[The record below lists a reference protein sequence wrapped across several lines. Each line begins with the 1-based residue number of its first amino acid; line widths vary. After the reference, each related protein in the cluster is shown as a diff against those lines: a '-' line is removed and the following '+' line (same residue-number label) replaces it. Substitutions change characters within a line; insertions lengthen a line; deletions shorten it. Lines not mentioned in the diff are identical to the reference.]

1 MASLKLNINTVS
13 SNAVITSDTVDI
25 VNWKAGQITGTS
37 ADVVSSTATGDG
49 VGAQLIDDSV
59 NFNSP
64 TAQVLV
70 GDKVINTSASTNAT
84 VTGIVNNTTLSLT
97 GDIMQAGAEYTIGVP
112 STSGQVY
119 SATPTD
125 FGVNS
130 YFTPDMAGS
139 IIVNTSD
146 NTKTTILEVINSN
159 RIQTADTGEEYGLAK
174 AFTIHTPSSNYP
186 GYALYVSTS
195 ASISTLPA
203 TYVSFKVLTVD
214 GDTTT
219 FTNFPIGTVL
229 PVQVKRVFTT
239 GLVGSPVFVAI
250 V

>member
-37 ADVVSSTATGDG
+37 SNVITAGTATETT
-49 VGAQLIDDSV
+49 ANKLIDTSE
-59 NFNSP
+59 NFNSS

-70 GDKVINTSASTNAT
+70 GDTVSNITDTTTAT
-84 VTGIVNNTTLSLT
+84 VTAIDSDTVLSLSANIMAI
-97 GDIMQAGAEYTIGVP
+97 GDEYSIIPP
-112 STSGQVY
+112 STVVY
-119 SATPTD
+119 SAPPSD
-125 FGVNS
+125 FGVNT

-139 IIVNTSD
+139 IVVNTTDS
-146 NTKTTILEVINSN
+146 TKATVVEVINSN
-159 RIQTADTGEEYGLAK
+159 RIKISSTILDTKAK
-174 AFTIHTPSSNYP
+174 AFTVYSPSSNYP

-239 GLVGSPVFVAI
+239 GLAGSPVFVAI

>member
-37 ADVVSSTATGDG
+37 ANVITSTATSESESN
-49 VGAQLIDDSV
+49 LIDNTV

-64 TAQVLV
+64 TTQVLV
-70 GDKVINTSASTNAT
+70 GDKVINTDASTNAT
-84 VTGIVNNTTLSLT
+84 VTAVVNDTTLSLSA
-97 GDIMQAGAEYTIGVP
+97 DIMQSGAAYSIGVP

-130 YFTPDMAGS
+130 YFTPNMAGS
-139 IIVNTSD
+139 IIVNTTD
-146 NTKTTILEVINSN
+146 TTKTTILEVINSN
-159 RIQTADTGEEYGLAK
+159 RIQTADTTEDYGLAK

-239 GLVGSPVFVAI
+239 GLVGTPVFVAI

>member
-37 ADVVSSTATGDG
+37 ANVITSTATSESESK
-49 VGAQLIDDSV
+49 LIDNTV

-64 TAQVLV
+64 TTQVLV
-70 GDKVINTSASTNAT
+70 GDKVINTDASTNAT
-84 VTGIVNNTTLSLT
+84 VTAVVNDTTLSLSA
-97 GDIMQAGAEYTIGVP
+97 DIMQSGAAYSIGVP

-139 IIVNTSD
+139 IIVNTTD
-146 NTKTTILEVINSN
+146 TTKTTILEVINSN
-159 RIQTADTGEEYGLAK
+159 RIQTADTTEDYGLAK

-239 GLVGSPVFVAI
+239 GLVGTPVFVAI

>member
-25 VNWKAGQITGTS
+25 VNWKARQITGTS
-37 ADVVSSTATGDG
+37 ANLVTSTTTDAN
-49 VGAQLIDDSV
+49 ASQLIDSSV

-64 TAQVLV
+64 TAQVLI
-70 GDKVINTSASTNAT
+70 GDKVINIANSSVTT
-84 VTGIVNNTTLSLT
+84 VTGIVNDTTLSLT
-97 GDIMQAGAEYTIGVP
+97 DDIIDAGVAYSIGVP
-112 STSGQVY
+112 SDSGQVY

-125 FGVNS
+125 FGINS

-139 IIVNTSD
+139 IVVNTTD
-146 NTKTTILEVINSN
+146 TTKTTILEVINSN
-159 RIQTADTGEEYGLAK
+159 RIKTATGGDYGLAK
-174 AFTIHTPSSNYP
+174 AFTVHTPSSNYP

-195 ASISTLPA
+195 ASISAIAA

-214 GDTTT
+214 GDITT

-239 GLVGSPVFVAI
+239 GLAGTPVFVAI

>member
-37 ADVVSSTATGDG
+37 ANVITSTATSESESK
-49 VGAQLIDDSV
+49 LIDNTV

-64 TAQVLV
+64 TTQVLV
-70 GDKVINTSASTNAT
+70 GDKVINTDASTNAT
-84 VTGIVNNTTLSLT
+84 VTAVVNDTTLSLSA
-97 GDIMQAGAEYTIGVP
+97 DIMQSGAAYSIGVP

-130 YFTPDMAGS
+130 YFTPNMAGS
-139 IIVNTSD
+139 IIVNTTD
-146 NTKTTILEVINSN
+146 TTKTTILEVINSN
-159 RIQTADTGEEYGLAK
+159 RIQTADTTEDYGLAK

-239 GLVGSPVFVAI
+239 GLVGTPVFVAI

>member
-37 ADVVSSTATGDG
+37 ANVITSTATSES
-49 VGAQLIDDSV
+49 ASKLIDNTV

-64 TAQVLV
+64 TTQVLV
-70 GDKVINTSASTNAT
+70 GDNVINTDASTNAT
-84 VTGIVNNTTLSLT
+84 VTEVVNDTTLSLT
-97 GDIMQAGAEYTIGVP
+97 ADIMQSGAAYSIGVP
-112 STSGQVY
+112 SNSGQVY

-139 IIVNTSD
+139 IIVNTTD
-146 NTKTTILEVINSN
+146 TTKTTILEVINSN
-159 RIQTADTGEEYGLAK
+159 RIQTADTTEEYGLAK

-239 GLVGSPVFVAI
+239 GLAGSPVFVAI

>member
-84 VTGIVNNTTLSLT
+84 VTGIVNDTTLTLT
-97 GDIMQAGAEYTIGVP
+97 VDIMEAGAEYTIGVP
-112 STSGQVY
+112 SSSGQVY

-159 RIQTADTGEEYGLAK
+159 RIKTADTGDYGLAK

>member
-1 MASLKLNINTVS
+1 MVSLKLNINTVS
-13 SNAVITSDTVDI
+13 SNAVITSDIVDI

-37 ADVVSSTATGDG
+37 ANLVTSTTTDAN
-49 VGAQLIDDSV
+49 ASQLIDSNV

-64 TAQVLV
+64 TAQVLI
-70 GDKVINTSASTNAT
+70 GDKVINIANSSVTT
-84 VTGIVNNTTLSLT
+84 VTGIVNDTTLSLT
-97 GDIMQAGAEYTIGVP
+97 DDIIDAGVAYSIGVP
-112 STSGQVY
+112 SDSGQVY

-125 FGVNS
+125 FGINS

-139 IIVNTSD
+139 IIVNTTD
-146 NTKTTILEVINSN
+146 TTKTTILEVINSN
-159 RIQTADTGEEYGLAK
+159 RIQTAITTEDYGLAK
-174 AFTIHTPSSNYP
+174 AFTVHTPSSNYP

-195 ASISTLPA
+195 ASISAIAA

-214 GDTTT
+214 GDITT

-239 GLVGSPVFVAI
+239 GLAGTPVFVAI

>member
-37 ADVVSSTATGDG
+37 ANVITSTATSESESK
-49 VGAQLIDDSV
+49 LIDNTV

-64 TAQVLV
+64 TTQVLV
-70 GDKVINTSASTNAT
+70 GDKVINTDASTNAT
-84 VTGIVNNTTLSLT
+84 VTAVVNDTTLSLSA
-97 GDIMQAGAEYTIGVP
+97 DIMQSGAAYSIGVP
-112 STSGQVY
+112 SNSGQVY

-130 YFTPDMAGS
+130 YFTPNMAGS
-139 IIVNTSD
+139 IIVNTTD
-146 NTKTTILEVINSN
+146 TTKT
-159 RIQTADTGEEYGLAK
+159 RIQTADTTEDYGLAK

-239 GLVGSPVFVAI
+239 GLVGTPVFVAI